1 MRHRAVA
8 AVMASVVLLGWTV
21 GPGHAAADQGRSTC
35 QFSFYAS
42 LSPGLSGAPG
52 SGTIST
58 GGQSG
63 TLECKGPVDGADP
76 SGRGATGVEGRYG
89 VAHPNSCLSALTGDG
104 DGAGTNSLTIPTTAG
119 TKEIGQ
125 SFTFSYGGRPP
136 SGGGFVSGEFKG
148 PHFSGS
154 FEITPVDGDCI
165 RAPVT
170 KVHVTGEGV
179 LQ

>member
-8 AVMASVVLLGWTV
+8 AMAVSVALLGWT
-21 GPGHAAADQGRSTC
+21 GGAHRAAADQGRSTC
-35 QFSFYAS
+35 RFSFYAS
-42 LSPGLSGAPG
+42 LSPGLSGTPG
-52 SGTIST
+52 SGTITT

-63 TLECKGPVDGADP
+63 TLQCTGPVEGADP
-76 SGRGATGVEGRYG
+76 NGRGVTGVEGRYG
-89 VAHPNSCLSALTGDG
+89 VAHANSCLSAITGDG
-104 DGAGTNSLTIPTTAG
+104 DGAGMNSLTIPTTAG
-119 TKEIGQ
+119 TKDIGQ
-125 SFTFSYGGRPP
+125 TFTFTYGGKPP

-148 PHFSGS
+148 PRFSGS

-165 RAPVT
+165 SAPVT